1 MSTAQYGMVID
12 LRSCTGC
19 QTCVISCKTANEV
32 PEEGFWSHVIDY
44 YEGETYIASEVDGK
58 VDMKFRSTLCNH
70 CANPACVAACPTGAM
85 HKSEETGIV
94 SVDQDICIGC
104 NTCGNTCPYEVPVL
118 QEERCVMGKCNRVL
132 HPALIIAL
140 RASLLLH
147 SAVGSD
153 EQRSSL
159 QRPGYP
165 CCRSTTAT
173 SNPQRHRKTRKP
185 RATRGFLLQFM
196 VVAEGFEP
204 PTLCL

>member
-44 YEGETYIASEVDGK
+44 YEGETYIASEVDREGGHEISLDF
-58 VDMKFRSTLCNH
+58 VQPLRQPRVRRG
-70 CANPACVAACPTGAM
+70 PAPTGAM

-118 QEERCVMGKCNRVL
+118 QEERCVMGKCNLCAGRLDQGKDPFCVQAC
-132 HPALIIAL
+132 PTRIRKVGLISDPESEVSKLIAEHN
-140 RASLLLH
+140 AQPYKPEN
-147 SAVGSD
+147 D
-153 EQRSSL
+153 
-159 QRPGYP
+159 
-165 CCRSTTAT
+165 T
-173 SNPQRHRKTRKP
+173 SPSVYYILP
-185 RATRGFLLQFM
+185 
-196 VVAEGFEP
+196 
-204 PTLCL
+204 

>member
-104 NTCGNTCPYEVPVL
+104 NTCGNTCPL
-118 QEERCVMGKCNRVL
+118 RGARL
-132 HPALIIAL
+132 AGGAL
-140 RASLLLH
+140 RHGEVQPVRWPPRSGQGSLLRAGVSH
-147 SAVGSD
+147 SH
-153 EQRSSL
+153 
-159 QRPGYP
+159 
-165 CCRSTTAT
+165 
-173 SNPQRHRKTRKP
+173 PQGWP
-185 RATRGFLLQFM
+185 DF
-196 VVAEGFEP
+196 
-204 PTLCL
+204 

>member
-118 QEERCVMGKCNRVL
+118 QEERCVMGKCNLCAGVSHS
-132 HPALIIAL
+132 HPQ
-140 RASLLLH
+140 
-147 SAVGSD
+147 GWPD
-153 EQRSSL
+153 
-159 QRPGYP
+159 
-165 CCRSTTAT
+165 
-173 SNPQRHRKTRKP
+173 
-185 RATRGFLLQFM
+185 F
-196 VVAEGFEP
+196 
-204 PTLCL
+204 

>member
-104 NTCGNTCPYEVPVL
+104 NTCGNTCPYEIPVL
-118 QEERCVMGKCNRVL
+118 QEERCVMGKCNLCAGRLDQGKDPFCVQAC
-132 HPALIIAL
+132 PTRIRKVGLISDPESEVSKLIAEHN
-140 RASLLLH
+140 AQPYKPEN
-147 SAVGSD
+147 D
-153 EQRSSL
+153 
-159 QRPGYP
+159 
-165 CCRSTTAT
+165 T
-173 SNPQRHRKTRKP
+173 SPSVHYILPQ
-185 RATRGFLLQFM
+185 
-196 VVAEGFEP
+196 
-204 PTLCL
+204 

>member
-94 SVDQDICIGC
+94 SVDQDVCIGC

-118 QEERCVMGKCNRVL
+118 QEERCVMGKCNLCAGRLDQGKDPFCVQAC
-132 HPALIIAL
+132 PTRIRKVGLISDPESEVSKLIAEHN
-140 RASLLLH
+140 AQPYKPEN
-147 SAVGSD
+147 D
-153 EQRSSL
+153 
-159 QRPGYP
+159 
-165 CCRSTTAT
+165 T
-173 SNPQRHRKTRKP
+173 SPSVYYILP
-185 RATRGFLLQFM
+185 
-196 VVAEGFEP
+196 
-204 PTLCL
+204 

>member
-85 HKSEETGIV
+85 HKSEV
-94 SVDQDICIGC
+94 S
-104 NTCGNTCPYEVPVL
+104 
-118 QEERCVMGKCNRVL
+118 
-132 HPALIIAL
+132 
-140 RASLLLH
+140 SLLCI
-147 SAVGSD
+147 APVG
-153 EQRSSL
+153 
-159 QRPGYP
+159 
-165 CCRSTTAT
+165 
-173 SNPQRHRKTRKP
+173 
-185 RATRGFLLQFM
+185 
-196 VVAEGFEP
+196 
-204 PTLCL
+204 